1 MKRLPI
7 RRTLAACAVVV
18 LAAAGAR
25 LRAADEL
32 PKADTILDK
41 WVEATGGKAAYEK
54 THNMVITGSMEL
66 AAMGLKGTMVIT
78 KAEPDKDLVE
88 IDLAGVGSIKQ
99 GYDGK
104 VAWEINPMQGARIK
118 DSGEKASTV
127 REAHFHEENWRDQY
141 KKVETVGA
149 ETVDGKDCYK
159 VVLTPNEGN
168 AVTQYYDKKT
178 GLPVKSTMTVTTPN
192 GEIEASTVF
201 SDYRKEGD
209 LLVVHKI
216 QQSAG
221 GQDIAITF
229 DSYKFNVDLAKD
241 KFDLPDDIKALVKK

>member
-7 RRTLAACAVVV
+7 RRTLAACAVMV

-32 PKADTILDK
+32 PKAETILDK
-41 WVEATGGKAAYEK
+41 SVEATGGKAAFEK

-66 AAMGLKGTMVIT
+66 AAAGIKGSMVIT
-78 KAEPDKDLVE
+78 KAEPDKSLVE
-88 IDLAGVGSIKQ
+88 IDLAGIGSVKQ

-118 DSGEKASTV
+118 DGDEKISSK
-127 REAHFHEENWRDQY
+127 REAHFHEENWRDDY

-149 ETVDGKDCYK
+149 ETVDGKDSYK
-159 VVLTPNEGN
+159 LVLTPNEGSP
-168 AVTQYYDKKT
+168 VTQYYDKKT
-178 GLPVKSTMTVTTPN
+178 GLLVKSKMTVNTPN
-192 GEIEASTVF
+192 GDLEAETLF

-209 LLVVHKI
+209 LLVAHKI
-216 QQSAG
+216 QQTAA
-221 GQDIAITF
+221 GQDIALTF
-229 DSYKFNVDLAKD
+229 DSYKFNVDLGKD
-241 KFDLPDDIKALVKK
+241 KFDLPEDIKALVKK

>member
-7 RRTLAACAVVV
+7 RRTLAACAVMV

-32 PKADTILDK
+32 PKAETILDK
-41 WVEATGGKAAYEK
+41 SVEATGGKAAFEK
-54 THNMVITGSMEL
+54 MHNMVITGSMEI
-66 AAMGLKGTMVIT
+66 AAMGLKGTMTIT
-78 KAEPDKDLVE
+78 KAEPDKNLVE
-88 IDLAGVGSIKQ
+88 IELAGVGSIKQ

-104 VAWEINPMQGARIK
+104 VAWEINPMQGARIREG
-118 DSGEKASTV
+118 DEKASTM

-149 ETVDGKDCYK
+149 ETVEGKDCYK
-159 VVLTPNEGN
+159 LVLTPNEGN
-168 AVTQYYDKKT
+168 PITQYFDKKT
-178 GLPVKSTMTVTTPN
+178 GLLGKSTMTVSTPN
-192 GEIEASTVF
+192 GDIEATTVF

-221 GQDIAITF
+221 GQDIVITF
-229 DSYKFNVDLAKD
+229 DTYKFNVDLAKD
-241 KFDLPDDIKALVKK
+241 KFDLPADIKALIKK